1 MACAYEPSNEETEIH
16 DPWSSVARLY
26 LYLFTYIWDLG
37 FLTDHAQLVRGDED
51 LDSGPPASAAS
62 TLNHAPKSSSQPL
75 ITLFCKVN
83 LFNESTG

>member
-1 MACAYEPSNEETEIH
+1 MRRDTGSLELSGQTLPI
-16 DPWSSVARLY
+16 SVPLY
-26 LYLFTYIWDLG
+26 LG

-83 LFNESTG
+83 LSNESTG